1 MNTLLRA
8 LVAMAVLSSTPA
20 PQTVQEATL
29 ALLMENAGPHSVDI
43 LANRFEPDQAVGAI
57 ADALEHNPAFVEN
70 TRARQLAFDAL
81 VRIGET
87 NQSGRLVYRDPVQAR
102 VLLKGLHDRDPAA
115 LTIVVRRAYLL
126 DPKYYAE
133 ATDALTRLLR
143 MSVQPGTIQDA
154 AFSLAQIGDAARPA
168 LPALKQ
174 LLVEPEKANPECWH
188 KITVLTPEILEHTP
202 MGWRDEFI
210 ATWDERSAQAQVD
223 FLTSV
228 GAARGH
234 IAPEDLASDI
244 DIYPRSPLL
253 RRVGVAVLWSLSLA
267 DSRAKAATLFDA
279 DEATQ
284 QKAARLVSEFIA
296 QTDNADERDRALLL
310 IERVMRAE
318 DVAATVK
325 SLWRTEALHAADNVR
340 SVEARHLLLTAVS
353 SQ

>member
-1 MNTLLRA
+1 MWKWR
-8 LVAMAVLSSTPA
+8 V
-20 PQTVQEATL
+20 VQ
-29 ALLMENAGPHSVDI
+29 
-43 LANRFEPDQAVGAI
+43 GA
-57 ADALEHNPAFVEN
+57 
-70 TRARQLAFDAL
+70 
-81 VRIGET
+81 
-87 NQSGRLVYRDPVQAR
+87 
-102 VLLKGLHDRDPAA
+102 
-115 LTIVVRRAYLL
+115 
-126 DPKYYAE
+126 PKYHAE
-133 ATDALTRLLR
+133 AVDALTRLLL
-143 MSVQPGTIQDA
+143 VTDQVNTIQEA
-154 AFSLAQIGDAARPA
+154 AFSLAQIGEASHPA
-168 LPALKQ
+168 LPALKR
-174 LLVEPEKANPECWH
+174 LLEEPEKANPECWRE
-188 KITVLTPEILEHTP
+188 ITVLTPETFETVP
-202 MGWRDEFI
+202 KGWRDEFI
-210 ATWDERSAQAQVD
+210 ATWDERSVTAQVD
-223 FLTSV
+223 LLTSV
-228 GAARGH
+228 AIARVR
-234 IAPEDLASDI
+234 IAPEILASDI